1 MNKFKILAVIVL
13 LIIVVS
19 GFFAWPSVSKWF
31 SLGGGDDVSNI
42 MKGEKVNSEEFVDSV
57 LKEAVILLAIKS
69 GSDFS
74 SSTKDFGKQIP
85 ENFFLYTQ
93 EIKKKTGVNIDYIAL
108 TDIRGRSFVAK
119 TMLMGSGRFYCL
131 DSLDKPLEPVI
142 VPIDGGNFKT
152 MAAKDC
158 NYSSVK

>member
-1 MNKFKILAVIVL
+1 MNKFI
-13 LIIVVS
+13 IIVILVILIVVVC
-19 GFFAWPSVSKWF
+19 GLFAWPSISKWLDIGSGNDVI
-31 SLGGGDDVSNI
+31 SLS
-42 MKGEKVNSEEFVDSV
+42 KGEDIKSEKSIDSV

-85 ENFFLYTQ
+85 ENFFLYT
-93 EIKKKTGVNIDYIAL
+93 EELKKKTGISIDYIAL

-119 TMLMGSGRFYCL
+119 TMLMGSDKFYCL
-131 DSLDKPLEPVI
+131 DSLDEPLEPVI
-142 VPIDGGNFKT
+142 VPIDGGNFKS